1 MDLLVDEAKNILLP
15 VYAKEKLNAAEK
27 AELKTLAEQ
36 LANKLS
42 NLERLIRLL
51 PVIKVSKKFDALDIA
66 RRINQLVRAQSNKLS
81 QLEVALDLFLSHL
94 NEYRLLAGLSL
105 AFAILVDAAALGAG
119 IGQFPLQC
127 RR

>member
-1 MDLLVDEAKNILLP
+1 VDLLVDEAKNILLP